1 MKTNNDQLD
10 EQNLT
15 PEEESIIILSSGCF
29 VMFLLIVLLII
40 LSIIALLTRGLYRG
54 LKNFCIK
61 TTSEE
66 RSKN

>member
-15 PEEESIIILSSGCF
+15 PEEENAIILASGCF

-40 LSIIALLTRGLYRG
+40 LSIIALLTRGL
-54 LKNFCIK
+54 
-61 TTSEE
+61 
-66 RSKN
+66 